1 VTRVTL
7 SDVAADAG
15 VSRATASL
23 VLNDSPLIR
32 EATKEL
38 VRESFSRLGYVYDR
52 AAASLRKSRSLAV
65 GLVITQLSNP
75 YFAEFAG
82 GIQSQL
88 DERGMDVLF
97 GISGEDRARQRRLM
111 RSMSERRVD
120 GIVVIP
126 ADRSEPADFA
136 GLHMPL
142 LFFARRIAGLDAD
155 YVGGDNHGGALLAT
169 EHLLT
174 THGVRRPAFIGGR
187 TPSTAREERLAGF
200 LAAAEAHG
208 IRVPVKNRPECL
220 PDRAIAR
227 DTAAKLL
234 ARDPKIDA
242 VLCLNDVV
250 AFGVV
255 DAVADAG
262 LRVGR
267 DVRVIGF
274 DDIKAAAE
282 GRPTLATVSIPGEL
296 TGRRAAEMLLRRI
309 NGASAEHESLIL
321 PAELKP
327 RDTCGCGV
335 AGRVVV
341 A

>member
-1 VTRVTL
+1 VARVTL
-7 SDVAADAG
+7 RDVAADAG

-32 EATKEL
+32 EATKEH
-38 VRESFSRLGYVYDR
+38 VRESFARLGYVYDR
-52 AAASLRKSRSLAV
+52 AAASLRTSQSLAV
-65 GLVITQLSNP
+65 GLVITQLTNP
-75 YFAEFAG
+75 YFAEFAE

-88 DERGMDVLF
+88 DERGMDVLL
-97 GISGEDRARQRRLM
+97 GISGEDRPRQRRLM

-126 ADRSEPADFA
+126 AHRSEPADFA
-136 GLHMPL
+136 GLPMPL
-142 LFFARRIAGLDAD
+142 LFFARRVAGLDAD
-155 YVGGDNHGGALLAT
+155 YVGGDNHAGALMAT

-174 THGVRRPAFIGGR
+174 THGVHRPAFIGGR
-187 TPSTAREERLAGF
+187 TDSTARAERLGGF
-200 LAAAEAHG
+200 LTAAEAHG
-208 IRVPVKNRPECL
+208 LRVPVKNRPECI

-242 VLCLNDVV
+242 VVCLNDVV

-274 DDIKAAAE
+274 DDVKAASD
-282 GRPTLATVSIPGEL
+282 GRPALASVSVPGEL

-309 NGASAEHESLIL
+309 NDASAEPESLIL
-321 PAELKP
+321 PTELKP
-327 RDTCGCGV
+327 RETCGCGG
-335 AGRVVV
+335 AGRGVV